1 MTEFW
6 EEAFKARQEMWG
18 LDSTQS
24 ALLTAAMFEDKG
36 VKKVLIPGIGYGRN
50 AQAFLSKGM
59 EVTGIEISKTA
70 IELSEKHYG
79 STMKIYHGS
88 VIDMPFDNDRYEG
101 IFSYALIHL
110 LDENERTKFIKNCY
124 DQLSDNGYMVFTAI
138 SRKAQTYGQGT
149 FLSKD
154 RYEQFGGVKI
164 FFYDEASVQKE
175 FGNFGLFEITEVAE
189 NHPLYLIKCFK
200 KTTSLA

>member
-6 EEAFKARQEMWG
+6 EEAFKDKQEMWG
-18 LDSTQS
+18 NGYTQS
-24 ALLTAAMFEDKG
+24 ALQTAMMFDEKG

-50 AQAFLSKGM
+50 GQAFLSKGM

-70 IELSEKHYG
+70 IELAEKRYG
-79 STMKIYHGS
+79 SAMKIYHGS
-88 VIDMPFDNDRYEG
+88 VTDMPFSNDHYDG

-110 LDENERTKFIKNCY
+110 LDENDRAAFIQKCY

-138 SRKAQTYGQGT
+138 SKKAHTYGKGT
-149 FLSKD
+149 LLSKD

-164 FFYDEASVQKE
+164 FFYDNASVLKE
-175 FGNFGLFEITEVAE
+175 FGSFGLFEITEVGE
-189 NHPLYLIKCFK
+189 NQPMYLIKCFK
-200 KTTSLA
+200 QVS

>member
-6 EEAFKARQEMWG
+6 EEAFKDKQEMWG

-24 ALLTAAMFEDKG
+24 ALLTAAMFDEKG

-50 AQAFLSKGM
+50 AQVFLSKGM
-59 EVTGIEISKTA
+59 KVTGIEISKTA
-70 IELSEKHYG
+70 IELAEKHYG
-79 STMKIYHGS
+79 PTMKIYHGS
-88 VIDMPFDNDRYEG
+88 VVDMPFDNDRYEG

-138 SRKAQTYGQGT
+138 SKKAQTYGHGT

-175 FGNFGLFEITEVAE
+175 FENFGLIEIAEVAE
-189 NHPLYLIKCFK
+189 NHPLYMIKCFK
-200 KTTSLA
+200 KSC